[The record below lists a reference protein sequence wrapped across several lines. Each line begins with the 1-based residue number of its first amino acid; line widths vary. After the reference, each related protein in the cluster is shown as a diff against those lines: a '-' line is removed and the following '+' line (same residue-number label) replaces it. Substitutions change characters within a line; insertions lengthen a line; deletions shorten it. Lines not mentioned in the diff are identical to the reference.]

1 MLKQFFK
8 SKNKLQTP
16 SIGSN
21 SQIVSQLHSLE
32 IEKDILT
39 KTIAR
44 LYQNETDLTKIQKDR
59 LLLKYQHQLGVVI
72 TRIEKLENASK
83 HPDLGPLGDGLI
95 TLMDQKLSQLDQRL
109 YELTSKIQVAQTQ
122 NDVKITKNNKNANEI
137 ENKFSLRASVTAELF
152 LDNVRVPNDNVL
164 PGVKGLKGPLS
175 CLTQARY
182 GISWG
187 VIGAAEACLE
197 QLIEYTQTR
206 VLFDRTLDEN
216 QAIQIR
222 LADMQRRIVTSSLL
236 SYRLGQLKDE
246 GKMDPTQVSL
256 AKWNN
261 VRMALDVARD
271 ARDMLGGSGIS
282 AEYVPIR
289 HMLNLESVITYEGTE
304 TIHQLT
310 VGRGLTGKNAF

>member
-21 SQIVSQLHSLE
+21 SQIVSQLHALE

-109 YELTSKIQVAQTQ
+109 YELTSKIQVAQTENDAHNKKKNKKISEIEVKSKPIFEKPIEEYANKSSDKFEITTLTSLPKLDPVKQSKYDEMLSQLSSDVITPPPMKPKIYEEQKTEVVEIKEQ
-122 NDVKITKNNKNANEI
+122 NIMPVI
-137 ENKFSLRASVTAELF
+137 ENKPEPIVQQVPEPVIQQVTKPIVELPEEEDLDDDDDDDLNKIKTKIMETMSKIDQAEV
-152 LDNVRVPNDNVL
+152 D
-164 PGVKGLKGPLS
+164 
-175 CLTQARY
+175 
-182 GISWG
+182 
-187 VIGAAEACLE
+187 
-197 QLIEYTQTR
+197 
-206 VLFDRTLDEN
+206 
-216 QAIQIR
+216 
-222 LADMQRRIVTSSLL
+222 
-236 SYRLGQLKDE
+236 
-246 GKMDPTQVSL
+246 
-256 AKWNN
+256 
-261 VRMALDVARD
+261 
-271 ARDMLGGSGIS
+271 
-282 AEYVPIR
+282 
-289 HMLNLESVITYEGTE
+289 
-304 TIHQLT
+304 
-310 VGRGLTGKNAF
+310 

>member
-21 SQIVSQLHSLE
+21 SQIVSQLHALE

-109 YELTSKIQVAQTQ
+109 YELTSKIQVAQTENDAHNKKKNKKISETEVKSKPIFEKPIEEYANKSSDKFEITTLTSLPKLDPVKQSKYDEMLSQLSSDVITPPPMKPKIYEEQKTEVVEIKEQ
-122 NDVKITKNNKNANEI
+122 NIMPVI
-137 ENKFSLRASVTAELF
+137 ENKPEPIVQQVPEPVIQEVTKPIVELPEEEDLDDDDDDDLNKIKTKIMETMSKIEQAEV
-152 LDNVRVPNDNVL
+152 D
-164 PGVKGLKGPLS
+164 
-175 CLTQARY
+175 
-182 GISWG
+182 
-187 VIGAAEACLE
+187 
-197 QLIEYTQTR
+197 
-206 VLFDRTLDEN
+206 
-216 QAIQIR
+216 
-222 LADMQRRIVTSSLL
+222 
-236 SYRLGQLKDE
+236 
-246 GKMDPTQVSL
+246 
-256 AKWNN
+256 
-261 VRMALDVARD
+261 
-271 ARDMLGGSGIS
+271 
-282 AEYVPIR
+282 
-289 HMLNLESVITYEGTE
+289 
-304 TIHQLT
+304 
-310 VGRGLTGKNAF
+310 

>member
-21 SQIVSQLHSLE
+21 SQIVSQLHALE

-109 YELTSKIQVAQTQ
+109 YELTSKIQVAQTENDAKKKNRKVNGTEVKSKPIFEKPIEEYANKRSDKFEITTLTSLPKLDPVKQSKYDEMLSQLSSDVITPPPMKPKIYEEQKTEVVEIKEQ
-122 NDVKITKNNKNANEI
+122 NIIPVI
-137 ENKFSLRASVTAELF
+137 ENKPEPIVQQVPEPVIQQVTKPIVELPEEEDLDDDDDDDLNKIKTKIMETMSKIEQAEV
-152 LDNVRVPNDNVL
+152 D
-164 PGVKGLKGPLS
+164 
-175 CLTQARY
+175 
-182 GISWG
+182 
-187 VIGAAEACLE
+187 
-197 QLIEYTQTR
+197 
-206 VLFDRTLDEN
+206 
-216 QAIQIR
+216 
-222 LADMQRRIVTSSLL
+222 
-236 SYRLGQLKDE
+236 
-246 GKMDPTQVSL
+246 
-256 AKWNN
+256 
-261 VRMALDVARD
+261 
-271 ARDMLGGSGIS
+271 
-282 AEYVPIR
+282 
-289 HMLNLESVITYEGTE
+289 
-304 TIHQLT
+304 
-310 VGRGLTGKNAF
+310 

>member
-21 SQIVSQLHSLE
+21 SQIVSQLHALE

-109 YELTSKIQVAQTQ
+109 YELTSKIQVAQIENDAHNKKKNKKISETELKSKPIFEKPIEEYANKSSDKFEITTLTSLPKLDPVKQSKYDEMLSQLSSDVITPPPMKPKIYEEQKTEVVEIKEQ
-122 NDVKITKNNKNANEI
+122 NIMPVI
-137 ENKFSLRASVTAELF
+137 ENKPEPIVQQVPEPVIQQVTKPIVELPEEEDLDDDDDDDLNKIKTKIMETMSKIEQAEV
-152 LDNVRVPNDNVL
+152 D
-164 PGVKGLKGPLS
+164 
-175 CLTQARY
+175 
-182 GISWG
+182 
-187 VIGAAEACLE
+187 
-197 QLIEYTQTR
+197 
-206 VLFDRTLDEN
+206 
-216 QAIQIR
+216 
-222 LADMQRRIVTSSLL
+222 
-236 SYRLGQLKDE
+236 
-246 GKMDPTQVSL
+246 
-256 AKWNN
+256 
-261 VRMALDVARD
+261 
-271 ARDMLGGSGIS
+271 
-282 AEYVPIR
+282 
-289 HMLNLESVITYEGTE
+289 
-304 TIHQLT
+304 
-310 VGRGLTGKNAF
+310 

>member
-21 SQIVSQLHSLE
+21 SQIVSQLHALE

-109 YELTSKIQVAQTQ
+109 YELTSKIQVAQTENDAHNKKKNKKISETEVKSKPIFEKPIEEYANKSSDKFEITTLTSLPKLDPVKQSKYDEMLSQLSSDVITPPPMKPKIYEEQKTEVVEIKEQ
-122 NDVKITKNNKNANEI
+122 NIMPVI
-137 ENKFSLRASVTAELF
+137 ENKPEPIVQQVPEPVIQQVTKPIVELPEEEDLDDDDDDDLNKIKTKIMETMSKIEQAEV
-152 LDNVRVPNDNVL
+152 D
-164 PGVKGLKGPLS
+164 
-175 CLTQARY
+175 
-182 GISWG
+182 
-187 VIGAAEACLE
+187 
-197 QLIEYTQTR
+197 
-206 VLFDRTLDEN
+206 
-216 QAIQIR
+216 
-222 LADMQRRIVTSSLL
+222 
-236 SYRLGQLKDE
+236 
-246 GKMDPTQVSL
+246 
-256 AKWNN
+256 
-261 VRMALDVARD
+261 
-271 ARDMLGGSGIS
+271 
-282 AEYVPIR
+282 
-289 HMLNLESVITYEGTE
+289 
-304 TIHQLT
+304 
-310 VGRGLTGKNAF
+310 

>member
-21 SQIVSQLHSLE
+21 SQIVSQLHALE

-109 YELTSKIQVAQTQ
+109 YELTSKIQVAQTENDAHNKKKNKKISETEVKSKPIFEKPIEEYANKSSDKFEITTLTSLPKLDPVKQSKYDEMLSQLSSDVITPPPMKPKIYEEQKTEVVEIKEQ
-122 NDVKITKNNKNANEI
+122 NIIPVI
-137 ENKFSLRASVTAELF
+137 ENKSEPIVQQVPEPVIQQVTKPIVELPEEE
-152 LDNVRVPNDNVL
+152 D
-164 PGVKGLKGPLS
+164 
-175 CLTQARY
+175 
-182 GISWG
+182 
-187 VIGAAEACLE
+187 
-197 QLIEYTQTR
+197 
-206 VLFDRTLDEN
+206 LDEEDDDDLN
-216 QAIQIR
+216 KIKTKIMETMSKIEQAEV
-222 LADMQRRIVTSSLL
+222 D
-236 SYRLGQLKDE
+236 
-246 GKMDPTQVSL
+246 
-256 AKWNN
+256 
-261 VRMALDVARD
+261 
-271 ARDMLGGSGIS
+271 
-282 AEYVPIR
+282 
-289 HMLNLESVITYEGTE
+289 
-304 TIHQLT
+304 
-310 VGRGLTGKNAF
+310 

>member
-21 SQIVSQLHSLE
+21 SQIVSQLHALE

-109 YELTSKIQVAQTQ
+109 YELTSKIQVAQTENDAHNKKKNKKISETEVKSKPIFEKPIEEYANKSSDKFEITTLTSLPKLDPVKQSKYDEMLSQLSSDVITPPPMKPKIYEEQKTETAEIKEQ
-122 NDVKITKNNKNANEI
+122 NIMPVT
-137 ENKFSLRASVTAELF
+137 ENKPEPIVQQVPEPVIQEVTKPIVELPEEEDLDDDDDDDLNKIKTKIMETMSKIEQAEV
-152 LDNVRVPNDNVL
+152 D
-164 PGVKGLKGPLS
+164 
-175 CLTQARY
+175 
-182 GISWG
+182 
-187 VIGAAEACLE
+187 
-197 QLIEYTQTR
+197 
-206 VLFDRTLDEN
+206 
-216 QAIQIR
+216 
-222 LADMQRRIVTSSLL
+222 
-236 SYRLGQLKDE
+236 
-246 GKMDPTQVSL
+246 
-256 AKWNN
+256 
-261 VRMALDVARD
+261 
-271 ARDMLGGSGIS
+271 
-282 AEYVPIR
+282 
-289 HMLNLESVITYEGTE
+289 
-304 TIHQLT
+304 
-310 VGRGLTGKNAF
+310 

>member
-21 SQIVSQLHSLE
+21 SQIVSQLHALE

-109 YELTSKIQVAQTQ
+109 YELTSKIQVAQTE
-122 NDVKITKNNKNANEI
+122 NDAKKKNRKVN
-137 ENKFSLRASVTAELF
+137 
-152 LDNVRVPNDNVL
+152 
-164 PGVKGLKGPLS
+164 
-175 CLTQARY
+175 
-182 GISWG
+182 
-187 VIGAAEACLE
+187 
-197 QLIEYTQTR
+197 
-206 VLFDRTLDEN
+206 
-216 QAIQIR
+216 
-222 LADMQRRIVTSSLL
+222 
-236 SYRLGQLKDE
+236 
-246 GKMDPTQVSL
+246 
-256 AKWNN
+256 
-261 VRMALDVARD
+261 
-271 ARDMLGGSGIS
+271 
-282 AEYVPIR
+282 
-289 HMLNLESVITYEGTE
+289 GTE
-304 TIHQLT
+304 VKSKPIFEKPIEEYANRRSDKFEITTLTSLPKLDPVKQSKYDEMLSQLSLSLIHI
-310 VGRGLTGKNAF
+310 